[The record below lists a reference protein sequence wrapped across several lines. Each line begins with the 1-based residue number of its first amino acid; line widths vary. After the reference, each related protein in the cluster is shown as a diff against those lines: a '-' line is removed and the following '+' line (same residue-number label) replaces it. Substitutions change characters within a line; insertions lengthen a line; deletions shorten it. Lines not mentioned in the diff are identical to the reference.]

1 MNFDINKM
9 LNVNTAKNNKKIF
22 IGLGAAIALIVIVIA
37 VIMFLPK
44 GETTENLPVQNPISQ
59 EEVQKQKKMNLITQ
73 GINIGESKSAV
84 IQKVGAKEENI
95 GKNYVINPNYT
106 RIGKSDFLTA
116 FIFNNDILVAIVHER
131 MLDGSQKHNLAV
143 EFQEFTSEIGELYTL
158 VDSKEDW
165 FSTELL
171 YDADTWNAAIIDNDL
186 ELYSYFENEETKEY
200 LTVVASGINYFD
212 FLAFDRESLSV
223 GNLNL
228 IYTSNVYKDEFL
240 GFVSLAAEK

>member
-1 MNFDINKM
+1 MNFDINSMINGKKP
-9 LNVNTAKNNKKIF
+9 KNNKIF
-22 IGLGAAIALIVIVIA
+22 LIAGAAVIVVALIVVA
-37 VIMFLPK
+37 MMFLP
-44 GETTENLPVQNPISQ
+44 GEKEVVDTTPEITLSV
-59 EEVQKQKKMNLITQ
+59 EEIAKKEKMDVITQ
-73 GINIGESKSAV
+73 GFSIGSAKDAV
-84 IQKVGAKEENI
+84 IKKVGAKDEHI

-106 RIGKSDFLTA
+106 RIGKYDFLTA
-116 FIFNNDILVAIVHER
+116 FIFNNDVLVAIVHER

-143 EFQEFTSEIGELYTL
+143 EHQKFSAEIGELYTL

-165 FSTELL
+165 FSTELV
-171 YDADTWNAAIIDNDL
+171 YDADTWNNAIVDNDL

-200 LTVVASGINYFD
+200 VTVVASGINYFD
-212 FLAFDRESLSV
+212 FLALDREMLSV

>member
-1 MNFDINKM
+1 MDFDINSMINGKKPK
-9 LNVNTAKNNKKIF
+9 KNNKIF
-22 IGLGAAIALIVIVIA
+22 IIAGVVALIVVLIVA
-37 VIMFLPK
+37 VFMFLPK
-44 GETTENLPVQNPISQ
+44 NNEVVDTTPQINLSADEIA
-59 EEVQKQKKMNLITQ
+59 KKEKTDVITQ
-73 GINIGESKSAV
+73 GLSIGTAKDVV
-84 IQKVGAKEENI
+84 IKKVGAKGDYI

-106 RIGKSDFLTA
+106 RIGKYDFLTA
-116 FIFNNDILVAIVHER
+116 FIFNNDVLVAIVHER

-143 EFQEFTSEIGELYTL
+143 EYQKFSAEIGELYTL

-165 FSTELL
+165 FSTELV
-171 YDADTWNAAIIDNDL
+171 YDADTWNDAIVDNDL

-200 LTVVASGINYFD
+200 LTIVASGINYFD
-212 FLAFDRESLSV
+212 FLALDREMLSV